1 MRVTTFSKQAN
12 LPWGPQ
18 NYIQNITH
26 VQIQDKNK
34 KDRLSKE
41 NIKVCMFAV
50 IKIKKCICAHKC
62 MQAWCTHVQAHKHV
76 DS

>member
-50 IKIKKCICAHKC
+50 IKIKNAYVHINVCKHDAH
-62 MQAWCTHVQAHKHV
+62 MYKHTNM
-76 DS
+76 